1 MQRQRSP
8 SGKSF
13 GGRIEL
19 RLMKYTCVDY
29 RLEMTLLGLR
39 RRLGQDGLGDKERK
53 DILLQIQ
60 KIEADMGID

>member
-1 MQRQRSP
+1 
-8 SGKSF
+8 
-13 GGRIEL
+13 
-19 RLMKYTCVDY
+19 MKYTCVDY